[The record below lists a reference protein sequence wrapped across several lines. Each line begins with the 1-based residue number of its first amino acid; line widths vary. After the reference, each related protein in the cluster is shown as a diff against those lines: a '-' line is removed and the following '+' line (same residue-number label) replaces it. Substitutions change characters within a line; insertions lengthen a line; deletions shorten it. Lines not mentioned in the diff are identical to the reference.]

1 MRKTVNMARV
11 SEAALYLFMA
21 FGVEKRRGW
30 VFSKPRTG
38 PDSTAAL
45 LKSIKIWPLSAF
57 RDGTMHIQSS
67 GYGIGRTQQ
76 SSAAR
81 LLLGLGMVQHMLG
94 QTASSLLGT
103 N

>member
-30 VFSKPRTG
+30 VFLKPRTG

-45 LKSIKIWPLSAF
+45 LKALRYGLF
-57 RDGTMHIQSS
+57 RLLEMGPCTFKVVV
-67 GYGIGRTQQ
+67 TA
-76 SSAAR
+76 SAAPSNPA
-81 LLLGLGMVQHMLG
+81 LLGLGMVQHMLG